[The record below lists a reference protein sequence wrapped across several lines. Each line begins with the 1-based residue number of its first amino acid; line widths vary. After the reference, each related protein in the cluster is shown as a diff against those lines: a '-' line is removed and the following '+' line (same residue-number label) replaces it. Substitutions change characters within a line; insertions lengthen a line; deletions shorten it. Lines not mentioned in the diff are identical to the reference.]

1 MAIVVGYTGADFIE
15 AGSRRFSR
23 VMRELFKP

>member
-15 AGSRRFSR
+15 AGSKRLNK
-23 VMRELFKP
+23 VMKELLKP